1 MKTTSGTAKWT
12 DIRKNNKKVKEKRH
26 KEKERNKNE
35 FSYST
40 ICRTK
45 IRVILVTI
53 LGS

>member
-1 MKTTSGTAKWT
+1 MTTTSGTAKWT

-26 KEKERNKNE
+26 NEKERNKDA

-40 ICRTK
+40 KCK
-45 IRVILVTI
+45 LNNRVILVII